1 MLFAVLAATAVL
13 LLLGLAY
20 QQIASI
26 ADRRRFADSTHLV
39 LVPTGERLHIQCM
52 GTGAPVVVLEAGIA
66 ATSLSWALVQPRV
79 AEFTRVC
86 SYDRAGLGRSDS
98 GTTPASAKAHAATLD
113 AMLRASN
120 IPPPY
125 VLAGHSYGSFVIR
138 AYAQQHPDRVAG
150 AVPRRSDPS
159 GRLDQSWAGAA
170 TTTQRRRV
178 PLPPGSTAGAR
189 RICAAD
195 PYPVDRRSAGGSA
208 GSRAAVR
215 LEGGGRA
222 QPAGR
227 RGPEAAAGELAAR
240 AGLLVSAQ
248 MLHCHGPSPG
258 RSAVERA
265 RRSGGDRS
273 ATSRSL

>member
-150 AVPRRSDPS
+150 AVPASIRSIRP
-159 GRLDQSWAGAA
+159 
-170 TTTQRRRV
+170 T
-178 PLPPGSTAGAR
+178 GS
-189 RICAAD
+189 I
-195 PYPVDRRSAGGSA
+195 
-208 GSRAAVR
+208 
-215 LEGGGRA
+215 L
-222 QPAGR
+222 
-227 RGPEAAAGELAAR
+227 
-240 AGLLVSAQ
+240 
-248 MLHCHGPSPG
+248 G
-258 RSAVERA
+258 RSCDDNSEEACSSPAWEHCWRA
-265 RRSGGDRS
+265 SDLCG
-273 ATSRSL
+273 